1 MQVGDLGKV
10 KTNCDAGGL
19 HHKIGII
26 RETGITASGLDT
38 VKGYHQ
44 CVRIVI
50 DGRIRLI
57 RNECIEIIS
66 SRMNNL

>member
-26 RETGITASGLDT
+26 KEIGITASSPT

-57 RNECIEIIS
+57 RNECIEILS
-66 SRMNNL
+66 SKVNNL